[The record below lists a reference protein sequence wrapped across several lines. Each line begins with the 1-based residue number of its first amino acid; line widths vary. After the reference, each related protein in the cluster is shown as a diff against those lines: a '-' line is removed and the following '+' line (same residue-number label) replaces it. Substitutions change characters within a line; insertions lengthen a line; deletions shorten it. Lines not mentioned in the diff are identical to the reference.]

1 MKVPFA
7 SFTLLFSELTT
18 EPWGLLAVADSFR
31 FEIPTT
37 PWVLAVIGGFA
48 LGGFALVLLGMPLG
62 YWPAAVEE
70 FVLPDGFPP
79 PIPGDRSLV
88 LPGAAPPPLGMAAGE
103 GALPPVLS
111 PLPGLPG
118 FKGGVPITA

>member
-48 LGGFALVLLGMPLG
+48 LVLLGAALG
-62 YWPAAVEE
+62 HWPAVGGE
-70 FVLPDGFPP
+70 FGVPDGVPA
-79 PIPGDRSLV
+79 PIPGERSLV
-88 LPGAAPPPLGMAAGE
+88 LPGAAPPLLGMADGG

-111 PLPGLPG
+111 PLPALLG
-118 FKGGVPITA
+118 FKAGVPITA